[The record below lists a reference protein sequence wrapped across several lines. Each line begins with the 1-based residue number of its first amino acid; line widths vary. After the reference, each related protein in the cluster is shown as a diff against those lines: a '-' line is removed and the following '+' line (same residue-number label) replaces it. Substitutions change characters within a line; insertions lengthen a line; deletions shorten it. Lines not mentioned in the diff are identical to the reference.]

1 MYSHANWKTFKWL
14 LTQLRCTLKF
24 RNPTVVVIYS
34 LVKFV
39 IFLKGNLL
47 CNTFYCFY
55 CLQTKP
61 LPLSNLKNKKAIMWK
76 FQAFLLMLK
85 RSVICC
91 YIIWMNAP
99 CQRHLLSKTW
109 QKHSYQSWKKKK
121 KKVMTKNKMNV
132 TRMT

>member
-24 RNPTVVVIYS
+24 RNPTIVVIHS

-47 CNTFYCFY
+47 FNTFYCFY

-76 FQAFLLMLK
+76 FQAFLLLLK

-99 CQRHLLSKTW
+99 LPKASLIKDLAKALLPKLE
-109 QKHSYQSWKKKK
+109 KKKK
-121 KKVMTKNKMNV
+121 KKKNSNDQK
-132 TRMT
+132 